1 MRPVTQ
7 RVPGART
14 PNELDVRPGSVLLI
28 AAKGH
33 GSRQMCRT
41 DKYRFPSRHIPRQKC
56 HFGFRSGDL
65 VKAVLPG
72 GKYAGTH
79 VGRVTIRSRPSFRL
93 NRIDI
98 HPKHLTLLQRADG
111 YAYAFGDREE
121 RTEGAAS
128 PAS

>member
-1 MRPVTQ
+1 
-7 RVPGART
+7 
-14 PNELDVRPGSVLLI
+14 VLLI

-41 DKYRFPSRHIPRQKC
+41 DKYGFPSRHVPRQKR
-56 HFGFRSGDL
+56 HFGFRTGDL

-79 VGRVTIRSRPSFRL
+79 VGRVTIRSLPSFRL
-93 NRIDI
+93 NGINI
-98 HPKHLTLLQRADG
+98 HPKHLRLLQRADG

-121 RTEGAAS
+121 RTGGAAS